1 MTLLLGTVQAVVGM
15 RRAGID
21 AASDSDTAELELSAL
36 ADAAAVFPKASCT
49 LITLHQTGF
58 PKLALPA
65 KTRVVAAWLWLLVRR
80 SQQELLNESFEIPLQ
95 FKSWG

>member
-1 MTLLLGTVQAVVGM
+1 MGAARSQQVPMTLLLVTVQAVVGV

-36 ADAAAVFPKASCT
+36 ADATAIFPKAIYM
-49 LITLHQTGF
+49 LIALHQTGF

-65 KTRVVAAWLWLLVRR
+65 KTRVVTAW
-80 SQQELLNESFEIPLQ
+80 
-95 FKSWG
+95 